1 MHGATKREDG
11 TLLFR
16 TIRYAIS
23 EYENEK
29 YFVFCDWPVYTPKH
43 QQLEWKELVDRTH
56 HTLANSLGN
65 LKYADYIQEVLV
77 LTDKKIQNIFIE
89 RVTFMIRKYETF
101 NIIKR
106 L

>member
-1 MHGATKREDG
+1 MPYDAALNLCLGIQHNVQANEFTIKG
-11 TLLFR
+11 TII
-16 TIRYAIS
+16 TARYS
-23 EYENEK
+23 
-29 YFVFCDWPVYTPKH
+29 PKGS
-43 QQLEWKELVDRTH
+43 
-56 HTLANSLGN
+56 NF
-65 LKYADYIQEVLV
+65 YIQEVLV